1 MKRILLSAAA
11 AAAVAGC
18 ATQAPMAPVEPM
30 APMAPMAV
38 DQNSPLFWPMY
49 TRMAASSDQFEIQSA
64 QLALQM
70 SQNPAVRQ
78 FAQMLITQH
87 QQTTAQLT
95 AAAQSAGLPAPV
107 PAMTGAHAQM
117 LANLRG
123 APMGMFDTAF
133 RDAQIQAHQEA
144 LALHQN
150 YATSG
155 DIPSL
160 RTAASGAVPIIQ
172 QHLNMAQSLAV
183 MAPPMRRN
191 PGERG

>member
-1 MKRILLSAAA
+1 MKRILLTAA
-11 AAAVAGC
+11 AAAVVAGC
-18 ATQAPMAPVEPM
+18 TTATPVPPVEPVV
-30 APMAPMAV
+30 PMAV
-38 DQNSPLFWPMY
+38 ADQNNPLFWPMY
-49 TRMAASSDQFEIQSA
+49 TRMAASSDQFEIQSG

-78 FAQMLITQH
+78 YAQMLIDH
-87 QQTTAQLT
+87 HRQTTAQL
-95 AAAQSAGLPAPV
+95 ASAAQSAGLPAPA

-123 APMGMFDTAF
+123 APMGTFDMAF

-150 YATSG
+150 YAASG
-155 DIPSL
+155 DIPAL
-160 RTAASGAVPIIQ
+160 RTVAGGAVPIIQ

-183 MAPPMRRN
+183 MAPPMGRN

>member
-1 MKRILLSAAA
+1 MRRILLGAAA
-11 AAAVAGC
+11 ATAVAAC
-18 ATQAPMAPVEPM
+18 STPAPMEPVAPV
-30 APMAPMAV
+30 APMVAV

-49 TRMAASSDQFEIQSA
+49 TRMAASSDQFEIQSG

-78 FAQMLITQH
+78 FAQMLIEHH
-87 QQTTAQLT
+87 QQTTAQLAT
-95 AAAQSAGLPAPV
+95 AAQSAGLPVPP

-123 APMGMFDTAF
+123 APMGSFDMAF

-144 LALHQN
+144 LGLHQN
-150 YATSG
+150 YAANG
-155 DIPSL
+155 DIPAL
-160 RTAASGAVPIIQ
+160 RTVAGAAVPVIQ
-172 QHLNMAQSLAV
+172 QHLNMAQSMAV
-183 MAPPMRRN
+183 MAPPMGRN

>member
-1 MKRILLSAAA
+1 MKRILLSGAA

-18 ATQAPMAPVEPM
+18 TTPAPMAPVEPVV
-30 APMAPMAV
+30 APMAV
-38 DQNSPLFWPMY
+38 VDQNNPLFWPMY
-49 TRMAASSDQFEIQSA
+49 TRMAASSDQLEIQSG

-70 SQNPAVRQ
+70 SQNPAVRE
-78 FAQMLITQH
+78 FAQMLINHH
-87 QQTTAQLT
+87 QQTTAQLA
-95 AAAQSAGLPAPV
+95 AAAQSSGLPVPP

-123 APMGMFDTAF
+123 APMGTFDMAF

-150 YATSG
+150 YAAGG
-155 DIPSL
+155 DIPAL
-160 RTAASGAVPIIQ
+160 RTVAGGAVPIIQ
-172 QHLNMAQSLAV
+172 QHLNTAQSLAV
-183 MAPPMRRN
+183 MAPPMGRN

>member
-1 MKRILLSAAA
+1 MKRLLFCAAA
-11 AAAVAGC
+11 MSAVAAC
-18 ATQAPMAPVEPM
+18 TTPTPVEPVVPI
-30 APMAPMAV
+30 APIVAV
-38 DQNSPLFWPMY
+38 DQNNPLFWPMY
-49 TRMAASSDQFEIQSA
+49 TRMAASSDQFEIQSG

-78 FAQMLITQH
+78 FAQMLIDHH
-87 QQTTAQLT
+87 QQTTAQL
-95 AAAQSAGLPAPV
+95 ASAAQSAGLPVPP

-117 LANLRG
+117 LANLRA
-123 APMGMFDTAF
+123 APMGSFDMAF

-144 LALHQN
+144 LALHQG

-155 DIPSL
+155 DIPAL
-160 RTAASGAVPIIQ
+160 RTTAGAAVPIIQ

-183 MAPPMRRN
+183 MAPPMGRN